1 MIKAVI
7 WDVDGTLIST
17 RDLYIESYR
26 RALQPFIGRLLTE
39 EDLFQLRLHSELAVL
54 KSQSGDA
61 FEACMVEFRR
71 HYAELHATHFGGIY
85 DGVPATLG
93 ELRSRGIRNGIV
105 TGKSRISWEIT
116 LAEIEL
122 GDFDVVVVDD
132 DVAHPKP
139 DPEGILAALDRL
151 AVRPRDAIYVGD
163 SPGDMEAALSA
174 RTGAAAALWSKNEA
188 WRNRFLQR
196 VRGLNGITLLDQP
209 QQLLQ
214 LVASGD

>member
-26 RALQPFIGRLLTE
+26 RALQPFIGRLLSE
-39 EDLFQLRLHSELAVL
+39 EELLQLRLHSELAVL
-54 KSQSGDA
+54 RSQSGDS

-71 HYAELHATHFGGIY
+71 HYAELHATHFGGVY
-85 DGVPATLG
+85 DGIVDTLQ

-105 TGKSRISWEIT
+105 TGKSRSSWEIT

-122 GDFDVVVVDD
+122 GDFDVVIVDD
-132 DVAHPKP
+132 DVANPKP
-139 DPEGILAALDRL
+139 DPEGILAALDHL
-151 AVRPRDAIYVGD
+151 GVQPRDAIYVGD
-163 SPGDMEAALSA
+163 SPGDMEAALAA
-174 RTGAAAALWSKNEA
+174 RTAAAGALWSKNEA

-196 VRGLNGITLLDQP
+196 VRGLDRITLLEQP
-209 QQLLQ
+209 QHLLD
-214 LVASGD
+214 LLGNGR